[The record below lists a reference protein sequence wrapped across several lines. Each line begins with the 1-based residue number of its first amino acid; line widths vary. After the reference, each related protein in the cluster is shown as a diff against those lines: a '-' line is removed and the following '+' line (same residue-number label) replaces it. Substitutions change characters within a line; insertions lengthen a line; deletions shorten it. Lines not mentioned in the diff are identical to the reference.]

1 MRHFLARWFR
11 NTVFLSIIVTLL
23 NACSLQSPRYPTALS
38 QTAKSA
44 SEGTAVQFLP
54 LIAAIVLLL
63 TALGI
68 AYYFFS
74 RGDLKKW
81 VDEGLSLGRSK
92 VDQTRFK
99 SQKRRTESE
108 QMELLRTIGHQ
119 AWDARVSDPSYG
131 DEYGQLEAL
140 QAQAEPMEEVVKA
153 VQLELARARDAR
165 NKLNLAYDLKMKELQ
180 VQLNQM
186 NDSVSLLKSEQNKA
200 LATLRKADEQKQ
212 SLEAEAHGYEIRIAN
227 LQSSDLPDKDA
238 QIGGLNNSIATLGK
252 TIYALGDQIS
262 GLNSQT
268 QKLAS
273 DQGPYLMQIDNLK
286 SQMDQATNEHKDA
299 LLPLDQQVINLDN
312 NLKTRQA
319 ELAAV
324 KEKMTPVIE
333 NLGPKVYASRP
344 CAPALQDIYQKLDIK
359 KEQLSTATQG
369 YDLANSRLVSRNKEM
384 LQNFWITVGIGVL
397 VLVLLVVLLVMAF

>member
-1 MRHFLARWFR
+1 MRNFFARWFQ
-11 NTVFLSIIVTLL
+11 NTIILSIILSIL
-23 NACSLQSPRYPTALS
+23 NACSLQSPRYPAALS
-38 QTAKSA
+38 ETAKGA
-44 SEGTAVQFLP
+44 SEGSALQFLP
-54 LIAAIVLLL
+54 LIAAIVLLF

-81 VDEGLSLGRSK
+81 VDEGLTLGRSK
-92 VDQTRFK
+92 LDQTRFK
-99 SQKRRTESE
+99 AQKKRVETE
-108 QMELLRTIGHQ
+108 QMELLRGLGHQ

-140 QAQAEPMEEVVKA
+140 QAQAGPMEEVVKA
-153 VQLELARARDAR
+153 IQLELARARDAR
-165 NKLNLAYDLKMKELQ
+165 NKLNLAHEQKLKELQ

-186 NDSVSLLKSEQNKA
+186 NDSVSLLKSEQSKA
-200 LATLRKADEQKQ
+200 AATLRKANEQKQ
-212 SLEAEAHGYEIRIAN
+212 VLENEAHGYESRIAN

-238 QIGGLNNSIATLGK
+238 QIAGLNNSIATLGK
-252 TIYALGDQIS
+252 TIYALGDQIG

-273 DQGPYLMQIDNLK
+273 DQGPYLVQMDNLQ

-319 ELAAV
+319 ELVAV
-324 KEKMTPVIE
+324 KEKMTPIIE
-333 NLGPKVYASRP
+333 SLGPKVYAARP
-344 CAPALQDIYQKLDIK
+344 ETPALQDSYQKLDIK

-369 YDLANSRLVSRNKEM
+369 YDLANSRLVSRDKEM
-384 LQNFWITVGIGVL
+384 LRNFWITVGIGVL
-397 VLVLLVVLLVMAF
+397 VLVLFIVLLVMAF

>member
-11 NTVFLSIIVTLL
+11 NTVFLSIILTLL
-23 NACSLQSPRYPTALS
+23 NACSLQNPRYPAALS
-38 QTAKSA
+38 PTAKSA

-99 SQKRRTESE
+99 TQKRRTESE

-140 QAQAEPMEEVVKA
+140 QAQAGPMEEVVKA

-165 NKLNLAYDLKMKELQ
+165 NKLNLAYDQKMKELQ

-252 TIYALGDQIS
+252 TIFALGDQIS

-268 QKLAS
+268 QKLAT

-333 NLGPKVYASRP
+333 SLGPKVYASRP

-369 YDLANSRLVSRNKEM
+369 YDLANSRLVSRDKEM
-384 LQNFWITVGIGVL
+384 LRNFWITVGIGVL

>member
-1 MRHFLARWFR
+1 MRQFLTRWFR
-11 NTVFLSIIVTLL
+11 NTLFLSVILTLL
-23 NACSLQSPRYPTALS
+23 NACNLQSPRYPTALS
-38 QTAKSA
+38 QTAKGA
-44 SEGTAVQFLP
+44 TAATAVQILP

-74 RGDLKKW
+74 RGELKKW
-81 VDEGLSLGRSK
+81 LDEGLTLGRSK

-99 SQKRRTESE
+99 TQKRRTETE
-108 QMELLRTIGHQ
+108 QMELLRVLGHQ

-131 DEYGQLEAL
+131 NEYGQLEAL
-140 QAQAEPMEEVVKA
+140 QTQAGPMEEVVKA

-165 NKLNLAYDLKMKELQ
+165 NKLNSAFEQKMKELQ

-212 SLEAEAHGYEIRIAN
+212 ALENEAHGYEIRIAN
-227 LQSSDLPDKDA
+227 LQTSDLPDKDA
-238 QIGGLNNSIATLGK
+238 QIAGLNNSIATLGK
-252 TIYALGDQIS
+252 TIYALGDQIG

-268 QKLAS
+268 QKLTT
-273 DQGPYLMQIDNLK
+273 DQGPYLVQIDNLK

-319 ELAAV
+319 ELAAL

-333 NLGPKVYASRP
+333 SLGPKVYASRP
-344 CAPALQDIYQKLDIK
+344 DAPALQDSYQKLDIK
-359 KEQLSTATQG
+359 KEQLSSATQG
-369 YDLANSRLVSRNKEM
+369 YDLANSRLVSRDKE
-384 LQNFWITVGIGVL
+384 LLRNFWIMVGIGLL
-397 VLVLLVVLLVMAF
+397 VLVLLVLLLVMAF

>member
-1 MRHFLARWFR
+1 MRQLLARWFK
-11 NTVFLSIIVTLL
+11 TTLFLSFILTLL
-23 NACSLQSPRYPTALS
+23 NACSLQSPRYPAALS
-38 QTAKSA
+38 KTVAGTTEA
-44 SEGTAVQFLP
+44 TAVQFLP

-81 VDEGLSLGRSK
+81 LDEGLSLGRSK

-99 SQKRRTESE
+99 TQKRRVETEQIE
-108 QMELLRTIGHQ
+108 MLRTLGHQ

-140 QAQAEPMEEVVKA
+140 QTQAGPMEEVVKA
-153 VQLELARARDAR
+153 VQLELARARDSR
-165 NKLNLAYDLKMKELQ
+165 NKLNSAFDLKMKELQ

-186 NDSVSLLKSEQNKA
+186 NDSLSLLKSEQTKA
-200 LATLRKADEQKQ
+200 MSTLRKADEQKQ

-227 LQSSDLPDKDA
+227 LQSSDLPDKDS
-238 QIGGLNNSIATLGK
+238 QIAGLNNSIATLGK
-252 TIYALGDQIS
+252 TIYALGDQIG

-268 QKLAS
+268 QKLAA
-273 DQGPYLMQIDNLK
+273 DQGPYLVQIDNLK

-319 ELAAV
+319 ELAAL

-333 NLGPKVYASRP
+333 SLGPKVYASRP
-344 CAPALQDIYQKLDIK
+344 DAAALQDTYQKLDIK

-369 YDLANSRLVSRNKEM
+369 YDLANSRLVSRDKE
-384 LQNFWITVGIGVL
+384 LLRNFWITVAIALL
-397 VLVLLVVLLVMAF
+397 VLALLVVLLVMAF

>member
-1 MRHFLARWFR
+1 MRNFIARWIR
-11 NTVFLSIIVTLL
+11 NTIFLSIILTILS
-23 NACSLQSPRYPTALS
+23 ACSLRSPRYPAALS
-38 QTAKSA
+38 QTANGT
-44 SEGTAVQFLP
+44 SESTAIQFLP

-99 SQKRRTESE
+99 TQKKRLETE
-108 QMELLRTIGHQ
+108 QIELLRSLGHQ
-119 AWDARVSDPSYG
+119 AWDARVSDPSYV
-131 DEYGQLEAL
+131 DEYSQLEAL
-140 QAQAEPMEEVVKA
+140 QAQAGPMEEVVKA

-165 NKLNLAYDLKMKELQ
+165 NKLNLAYDQKMKELQ

-186 NDSVSLLKSEQNKA
+186 NDSVSLLKSEQSKA
-200 LATLRKADEQKQ
+200 VVALRKADEQKQ
-212 SLEAEAHGYEIRIAN
+212 SLENEAHGYESRIAN
-227 LQSSDLPDKDA
+227 LQGSDLPDKDS
-238 QIGGLNNSIATLGK
+238 QISGLNNSIATLGK
-252 TIYALGDQIS
+252 TIYALDDQIS
-262 GLNSQT
+262 GLTSQT
-268 QKLAS
+268 QKLATE
-273 DQGPYLMQIDNLK
+273 QGPYLVQIDNLK

-324 KEKMTPVIE
+324 REKMSPLIE
-333 NLGPKVYASRP
+333 SLGPKVYASHP
-344 CAPALQDIYQKLDIK
+344 ESPALQESYQKLDIK

-369 YDLANSRLVSRNKEM
+369 YDLANSRLISRDKEM
-384 LQNFWITVGIGVL
+384 LRNFWITVGIGVL